1 MSRRDDL
8 ARRFTIHFSEVRETK
23 GLEFDVVV
31 VPDIGSF
38 ALDTV
43 VGRNQA
49 YVAISRAKHG
59 LILGCANEFV
69 AGPAIETLVRN
80 NIVHIRD
87 IPSH

>member
-8 ARRFTIHFSEVRETK
+8 TRRFNIHFTEIRETK
-23 GLEFDVVV
+23 GLEFDVVI
-31 VPDIGSF
+31 VPNIGSF

-49 YVAISRAKHG
+49 YVAISHPKHG
-59 LILGCANEFV
+59 LILGCSDEFV
-69 AGPAIETLVRN
+69 ARPAIEALEKN
-80 NIVHIRD
+80 NLICIRD